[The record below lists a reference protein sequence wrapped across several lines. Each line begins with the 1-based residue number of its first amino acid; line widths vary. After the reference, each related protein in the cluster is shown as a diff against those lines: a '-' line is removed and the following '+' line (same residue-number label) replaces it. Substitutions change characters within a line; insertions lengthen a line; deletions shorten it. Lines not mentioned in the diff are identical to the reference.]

1 MLINSSLAP
10 PVTVVYILLVH
21 ERGLA
26 DLIPNIRSW
35 ASLLA
40 SESRDRNWIRDA
52 YVMPA
57 EVDHLSAQLRF
68 LHGALIG
75 LVGIQGVGKSSALLA
90 LSTGSPEPKTT
101 EPQSSQTIL
110 FKWRRT
116 SDLFRSLMQYDHEAS
131 VEFRSEYE
139 RKLEGLSIDRAEQVG
154 GAKIVRL
161 RKYVWQD
168 LLRSKHTIFI
178 DMPDYSKTDRRL
190 MAKDLEEIYWLWNSL
205 RLTNATTGPNLV
217 IAIQKEMFSGHF
229 FFDKMSMVELKPLQP
244 SEIVEA
250 YLRQFKTIDPFT
262 DDSLLTV
269 ARMSRGVF
277 RRFLRYISLTLDLWS
292 TESQQSRSID
302 TTTVKKAVTAER
314 LAEDMELEFVELFPR
329 HSDLRLQAVRLL
341 THLEES
347 GPMRQSR
354 LGELLGIEP
363 YAMSRLLAKLE
374 LHRYVV
380 REREGA
386 DKLVGLASSTA

>member
-1 MLINSSLAP
+1 M
-10 PVTVVYILLVH
+10 
-21 ERGLA
+21 
-26 DLIPNIRSW
+26 IPKIRSW

-40 SESRDRNWIRDA
+40 SESRDPRWIWDA
-52 YVMPA
+52 YVVPA
-57 EVDHLSAQLRF
+57 EADHLSNQLQT

-75 LVGIQGVGKSSALLA
+75 LVGFQGVGKSSALLA
-90 LSTGSPEPKTT
+90 LSAGLRERKT
-101 EPQSSQTIL
+101 EESQGLQTIL
-110 FKWRRT
+110 FKWHRS
-116 SDLFRSLMQYDHEAS
+116 SDLFRSLMEYDHEAS

-139 RKLEGLSIDRAEQVG
+139 HKLKGLSIDRAERVG

-161 RKYVWQD
+161 RKYIWHD

-205 RLTNATTGPNLV
+205 RLTDATPGPNLV

-229 FFDKMSMVELKPLQP
+229 FFDKMSMIELKPLQP
-244 SEIVEA
+244 NQMVEA
-250 YLRQFKTIDPFT
+250 YVKQFKTTKPFT
-262 DDSLLTV
+262 DDALLTV
-269 ARMSRGVF
+269 ARMSRGIF

-292 TESQQSRSID
+292 TGSQLRGQID
-302 TTTVKKAVTAER
+302 TATVKKAVTAER
-314 LAEDMELEFVELFPR
+314 LAEDMELQLVELFPK

-341 THLEES
+341 MRLEES
-347 GPMRQSR
+347 GSTRQSQ

-386 DKLVGLASSTA
+386 DKLVRLANPRT

>member
-1 MLINSSLAP
+1 
-10 PVTVVYILLVH
+10 
-21 ERGLA
+21 
-26 DLIPNIRSW
+26 LIPKVRSW

-40 SESRDRNWIRDA
+40 SESRDPRWIWDA
-52 YVMPA
+52 YVVPA
-57 EVDHLSAQLRF
+57 DVDHLSTQLQS

-75 LVGIQGVGKSSALLA
+75 LVGFQGVGKSSALLA
-90 LSTGSPEPKTT
+90 LSTGSREPKTA
-101 EPQSSQTIL
+101 ESQSLQTIL

-116 SDLFRSLMQYDHEAS
+116 SDLFRSLMEYDHEAS

-139 RKLEGLSIDRAEQVG
+139 RKLEGVSIDRAERVG

-161 RKYVWQD
+161 RKYVWHD

-205 RLTNATTGPNLV
+205 RLTDATPGPNLV

-229 FFDKMSMVELKPLQP
+229 FFDKMSRIELKPLLSSQM
-244 SEIVEA
+244 IEA
-250 YLRQFKTIDPFT
+250 YVKQFKTTEPFT
-262 DDSLLTV
+262 DDALLTV
-269 ARMSRGVF
+269 ARMSRGIF

-292 TESQQSRSID
+292 TGSQPPRSID
-302 TTTVKKAVTAER
+302 AATVKKAVTAER
-314 LAEDMELEFVELFPR
+314 LAEDMELELVELFPK

-341 THLEES
+341 MHLEES

-354 LGELLGIEP
+354 FGELLGIEP

-386 DKLVGLASSTA
+386 DKLVRLTSSTT